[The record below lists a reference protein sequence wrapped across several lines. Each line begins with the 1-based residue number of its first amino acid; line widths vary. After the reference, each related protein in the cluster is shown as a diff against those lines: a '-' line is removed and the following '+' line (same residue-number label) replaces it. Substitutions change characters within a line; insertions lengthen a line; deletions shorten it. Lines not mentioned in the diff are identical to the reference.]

1 MRLRRRASTEQGSV
15 LMLVPAG
22 FLILVTLAALA
33 VDSAADYLAQQQLH
47 DSLASAANDAVTAGL
62 SNQAFYAAGA
72 VSIDAAAAG
81 RVVCLTMAAQSDRE
95 LHGLQLRM
103 AVNRTAIRLQGT
115 ATVNAVFGR
124 DVPGFG
130 RRHVT
135 AEVQAVVTGHALTG
149 PNPASGPAPLA
160 PLICP

>member
-1 MRLRRRASTEQGSV
+1 MRLRSRAPTERGSV

-47 DSLASAANDAVTAGL
+47 DALAAAANDAVTAGL
-62 SNQAFYAAGA
+62 SNQSFYSAGA
-72 VSIDAAAAG
+72 VRIDARDAG
-81 RVVCLTMAAQSDRE
+81 RVVCLTVAAQSDRE

-103 AVNRTAIRLQGT
+103 AVSRTAIRLRGT
-115 ATVNAVFGR
+115 ATVDAVFGR
-124 DVPGFG
+124 AIPGFG

-135 AEVQAVVTGHALTG
+135 AEVKAVVTGRTLSPPDQA
-149 PNPASGPAPLA
+149 AQPAPLA